1 MNYYVV
7 EISTGEVAIKGKAV
21 YEYGT
26 EKEAIATF
34 HQKLATAMKSEM
46 YDSELLLVIDSEG
59 KVIKREKYV
68 K

>member
-1 MNYYVV
+1 MNYYVI
-7 EISTGEVAIKGKAV
+7 EISAGAVAIKGKAV

-34 HQKLATAMKSEM
+34 HQKLATAMKSDL
-46 YDSELLLVIDSEG
+46 YDSELLMVIDAAG
-59 KVIKREKYV
+59 KVIKREQYV